1 MMTFDLAL
9 PAFVQLVVDT
19 LGEQALADYFFL
31 RDVSGKLTLIV
42 PDRMLEPAAKDALA
56 HRAYELVAPY
66 VDSDGLAVATP
77 SELFDERLNTPDDAL
92 SVHVYVNGRLL
103 RVRVV
108 DRRMVGSDWLR
119 DPAVPAAGRN
129 RLAFVSLKGGV
140 GRTTALCVLAAD
152 LVAQGRRILVVDLD
166 LEAPGL
172 GNMLLRP
179 DTLPRFGM
187 LDYLVE
193 QGLAPVDDQF
203 VNDMIGASWLG
214 AGRGRLDVIPAIGQL
229 ANENPENVLGKIAR
243 AYLASPDEN
252 GNATT
257 FADHIALALDRVSR
271 GRAYDAILIDAR
283 AGLHETTA
291 AAIVGLGAKI
301 LFFGLDQPQTYAD
314 YRLLFAHLETL
325 GHSASSQ
332 GKPTTPPDIN
342 APLEV
347 ATDGPTESPSY
358 PSEGG
363 VLPFS
368 WQDTLLLVH
377 AKASTDS
384 QSQDRFI
391 DRMTE
396 LVRHTLTKVSDPLA
410 RQVDVRQLANEFDVE
425 WDDTDIDQ
433 VPVPAENGLNTCRIL
448 NDDHYASFDPLGN
461 PDLLDVMVYE
471 TTYRPFIDACRSMLG
486 LENAGS

>member
-9 PAFVQLVVDT
+9 PTFAQLVVDT
-19 LGEQALADYFFL
+19 LGGQALLDYFFL
-31 RDVSGKLTLIV
+31 RDVSGRLTLIV
-42 PDRMLEPAAKDALA
+42 PNGALDPAAKDALA
-56 HRAYELVAPY
+56 RRAYELVHPY
-66 VDSDGLAVATP
+66 VDGDGLAVATP
-77 SELFDERLNTPDDAL
+77 SELFDDRLLAPDNVVSVRVVVNERP
-92 SVHVYVNGRLL
+92 L

-119 DPAVPAAGRN
+119 DPTASKPDRN

-193 QGLAPVDDQF
+193 HGLAPVDDQF
-203 VNDMIGASWLG
+203 VSDMIGASWLG

-243 AYLASPDEN
+243 AYLANTDEN

-257 FADHIALALDRVSR
+257 FADHIAFALDRVSR

-291 AAIVGLGAKI
+291 ASIVGLGANI
-301 LFFGLDQPQTYAD
+301 LLFGVDQPQTYAD

-325 GHSASSQ
+325 GHSTSAQSNL
-332 GKPTTPPDIN
+332 TTPLDTD
-342 APLEV
+342 APTHV
-347 ATDGPTESPSY
+347 AADNSAELTSHPSGGNGSP
-358 PSEGG
+358 
-363 VLPFS
+363 FN

-377 AKASTDS
+377 AKASTDA
-384 QSQDRFI
+384 QSQDQFI

-396 LVRHTLTKVSDPLA
+396 LVRQTLIKVSDPLA
-410 RQVDVRQLANEFDVE
+410 KQVDVGPLANEFDVE

-448 NDDHYASFDPLGN
+448 NDDHYASFDPLGR
-461 PDLLDVMVYE
+461 PDLLDALVYK
-471 TTYRPFIDACRSMLG
+471 TTYQPFIDACRSMLG
-486 LENAGS
+486 LENAES